1 MLSVRE
7 YLIEGLREN
16 VGLNVYISQPPINVG
31 VSIPLLILDET
42 QNSDKFYELNG
53 MQIVHIGY
61 EISVYATDTE
71 ELFHYMP
78 LVDRYMKQLG
88 FKKTYTSSDMYVDN
102 LFCKT
107 MRYTAKIKEQNNDII
122 IL

>member
-7 YLIEGLREN
+7 YLVEGLREN
-16 VGLNVYISQPPINVG
+16 VGLNVYISQPQINVG

-53 MQIVHIGY
+53 MQIVNIGY
-61 EISVYATDTE
+61 EISIYAIDTE
-71 ELFHYMP
+71 QLFHYLP
-78 LVDRYMKQLG
+78 LVDGYMKQLG
-88 FKKTYTSSDMYVDN
+88 FKKTYTSSDMYADN
-102 LFCKT
+102 LYCKT
-107 MRYTAKIKEQNNDII
+107 MRYTAKIKEQNNDIV